1 MRILLVGI
9 IFLTVCL
16 VGISAQAHACW
27 VLYDNFNSEFMD
39 IGKWGASQRI
49 DTGVVILE
57 YVRELHGGR
66 LNMMGRAFGRIV
78 GTPENPP
85 VSLGNAAG
93 DINANF
99 SMGNSFTSLKISIK
113 VNDVEVTG
121 CPDVNT
127 TPTSSRARLV
137 GFFFNAT
144 KAVPTPGDRID
155 DVIVQ
160 IRIQRMSDST
170 DKPQILEVWADV
182 LRCTSSDCSVASPDG
197 NPAVLLGNVK
207 LGQWATIE
215 ADWDGN
221 KQFNFKLN
229 KAKPIVYDIL
239 YGGWNVYPVSYPV
252 GTLGVSNRVANCPS
266 NERAM
271 GFIDAEF
278 DNLFIRE

>member
-1 MRILLVGI
+1 
-9 IFLTVCL
+9 
-16 VGISAQAHACW
+16 
-27 VLYDNFNSEFMD
+27 MD

-78 GTPENPP
+78 GPPENPP

-99 SMGNSFTSLKISIK
+99 SLGNSYTSLKVSAK
-113 VNDVEVTG
+113 VNDVEVIG

-127 TPTSSRARLV
+127 TPTNSRARLV

-144 KAVPTPGDRID
+144 KAVPTPGDRTD
-155 DVIVQ
+155 DVLIQ
-160 IRIQRMSDST
+160 IRIQRTSDST
-170 DKPQILEVWADV
+170 DKPRILEVWAEV
-182 LRCTSSDCSVASPDG
+182 VRCTNSDCSAASTDG

-207 LGQWATIE
+207 LGHWATIE
-215 ADWDGN
+215 VDWDGN
-221 KQFNFKLN
+221 KQFNFRLN
-229 KAKPIVYDIL
+229 RAQPIVYDIL

-252 GTLGVSNRVANCPS
+252 GTLGV
-266 NERAM
+266 
-271 GFIDAEF
+271 
-278 DNLFIRE
+278 